1 MLLRVNN
8 LCIDSFHQNKQVPI
22 CKNLT
27 FDLKDGENLGVLG
40 ESGSGKSISV
50 LSILRLLP
58 PSLSITGGNIFFT
71 SKEGIETDLVQLPAK
86 AFQSI
91 RGKQISM
98 IFQEPMSALNPVFT
112 CGDQVLET
120 IVRHNPN
127 LPYQEA
133 RDQVFGLFKK
143 VRLPEPNRI
152 FNSYPH
158 QLSGGQKQ
166 RVMIAMAIS
175 CNPRILIADEPTTAL
190 DVTVQKSILD
200 LLKELQSDLGMSILF
215 ITHDIS
221 VIAEIAQRIL
231 VFYKGELVEQGD
243 VKQILTQAKHPYTR
257 GLLACRSAVHKKGER
272 LMTIEDSIIQDSK
285 IQTYLKEPEIH
296 PSEESGKTN
305 SDHPQP
311 QELLSVQNMDVVFH
325 SPGGIFSRSH
335 KKQVLH
341 QVSFSVFKGETLG
354 LVGESG
360 SGKTTIGRAIMKLI
374 EAEKGNIMFH
384 GKLTN
389 HLERKELQNF
399 RKKVQII
406 FQDPY
411 SSLNPKITIGEMIAE
426 PLMVHHLCNTAE
438 ERKKRVLELLHQV
451 NLSED
456 HYDRYPHQFSGGQRQ
471 RIGIA
476 RALAVEPELLI
487 LDESVSALDVSVQAQ
502 ILNLLNNLKEKLNL
516 TFIFISHDLNT
527 VRYMADRMIVLKD
540 GRILEE
546 GVPDNIFTSPKSEYT
561 ARLIESIPGM
571 NYQGQ

>member
-1 MLLRVNN
+1 MLLRVHN

-27 FDLKDGENLGVLG
+27 FDLKTGENLGILG

-71 SKEGIETDLVQLPAK
+71 SNEGIETDLVKLPPK

-91 RGKQISM
+91 RGKEIAM
-98 IFQEPMSALNPVFT
+98 VFQEPMSSLNPVFT

-120 IVRHNPN
+120 IVRHHPG
-127 LPYQEA
+127 LPTHEA
-133 RDQVFGLFKK
+133 REQVFGLFKK
-143 VRLPEPNRI
+143 VKLEEPVRI

-200 LLKELQSDLGMSILF
+200 LLKELQSELGMSILF

-221 VIAEIAQRIL
+221 VISEIAQRIL
-231 VFYKGELVEQGD
+231 VFYKGEMVEQGD
-243 VKQILTQAKHPYTR
+243 AEQILTQPVHPYTK
-257 GLLACRSAVHKKGER
+257 GLLACRSAIHKKGER
-272 LMTIEDSIIQDSK
+272 LMTIEDSIIQNTE
-285 IQTYLKEPEIH
+285 IRTNLKEPELL
-296 PSEESGKTN
+296 PSKESRKTN
-305 SDHPQP
+305 SPP
-311 QELLSVQNMDVVFH
+311 PEPKVLLDVQHMDVAFH
-325 SPGGIFSRSH
+325 SPGGIFSRNH

-341 QVSFSVFKGETLG
+341 KISFSVFQGETLG

-360 SGKTTIGRAIMKLI
+360 SGKTTIGRTIMKLL
-374 EAEKGNIMFH
+374 EADKGNIMFH
-384 GKLTN
+384 GKLIT
-389 HLERKELQNF
+389 HLERKELQDF

-426 PLMVHHLCNTAE
+426 PLIVHHLCNTAE
-438 ERKKRVLELLHQV
+438 ERKKRVFELLRQV
-451 NLSED
+451 NLSEE
-456 HYDRYPHQFSGGQRQ
+456 HYNRYPHQFSGGQRQ

-502 ILNLLNNLKEKLNL
+502 VLNLLNHLKETLKL

-527 VRYMADRMIVLKD
+527 VHYMADRMIVLKD
-540 GRILEE
+540 GRIMEE

-561 ARLIESIPGM
+561 ARLIEAIPGM
-571 NYQGQ
+571 NYQKP